1 MEYLKNG
8 IKMDLQTVGF
18 QETTEIAEQVE
29 KELGRLMRFRGDI
42 VASDVYLREEGSNPH
57 NNKTARWRLGIPGN
71 DLFAE
76 ASSPSWQ
83 SCLSDAGEKLRRQ
96 FVD

>member
-1 MEYLKNG
+1 MKS

-18 QETTEIAEQVE
+18 QETPEIAEQVE
-29 KELGRLMRFRGDI
+29 KELGRLMRFRDDI
-42 VASDVYLREEGSNPH
+42 VASDVYLREEGSNPQ

-76 ASSPSWQ
+76 GSGPSWQ
-83 SCLSDAGEKLRRQ
+83 SCLSDASEKLRRQ